1 MAQKINTAER
11 TGATGVGE
19 TVVPIPI
26 TESAES
32 DPRKIPKAIFIDDTD
47 AWVEKYTEDALF
59 GQLNELY
66 QKYKFMEGQLVR
78 NRQNMK
84 VKLPEIK
91 KTLESVALLY

>member
-1 MAQKINTAER
+1 MAQQINTGGPLEVSG
-11 TGATGVGE
+11 GAGVGQTAE
-19 TVVPIPI
+19 PIPI

-66 QKYKFMEGQLVR
+66 
-78 NRQNMK
+78 
-84 VKLPEIK
+84 
-91 KTLESVALLY
+91 

>member
-1 MAQKINTAER
+1 MAQQINTMDR

-19 TVVPIPI
+19 TAEVIPI

-47 AWVEKYTEDALF
+47 AWVEKYTEEALF

-66 QKYKFMEGQLVR
+66 
-78 NRQNMK
+78 
-84 VKLPEIK
+84 
-91 KTLESVALLY
+91 